1 MMSSHQPPATRHRV
15 RGWLSKHAIFVALA
29 VECVVLASA
38 SEAFFTIDNLS
49 NVMRQNAFT
58 AILAAGMTFVILT
71 AGIDL
76 SVGSVVGLS
85 GMLCADVMARG
96 YGVPGGI
103 AAGMLAELA
112 FGTLNGIIITRVR
125 IPPFV
130 VTLAM

>member
-49 NVMRQNAFT
+49 NVLRQNAFT

-76 SVGSVVGLS
+76 SVGSIVGLS
-85 GMLCADVMARG
+85 GIVCASVLARG
-96 YGVPGGI
+96 HGV
-103 AAGMLAELA
+103 AAGVAAGLLTGVVVGVAN
-112 FGTLNGIIITRVR
+112 GVVITLVR
-125 IPPFV
+125 IPPF
-130 VTLAM
+130 